1 MSNLISEPGAAVDSS
16 VGACVGAAVG
26 ASVGFSVGT
35 SVGATVG
42 ASVGFSVGVTVGVS
56 PSSVQF
62 SFFIITVSVP
72 PEYSISTVF
81 VFFVIAERKT
91 ITPAP

>member
-62 SFFIITVSVP
+62 SFFIITVAVP
-72 PEYSISTVF
+72 PAYSISTVF